1 MKKIIKHSF
10 VQNFFILLVD
20 RGFQFLSQ
28 LVTIFIITK
37 YLGAVQFGYLMYAFT
52 LFSLANNIANVGLEK
67 TLVVELSNE
76 STSSAKFDILV
87 SGIIIKFAASLLVYA
102 LVYFGQHS
110 FLVNFIEPKIYHVF
124 VIYSLGVFSFSW
136 ILIDAFNQS
145 ISQVKYTAYARIIA
159 SVVSI
164 LFRLYLVYINASLEW
179 ITLSFVIEQLVCLL
193 ICLLMSKD
201 FVQIIKTNSLKHFH
215 FKKHLISSGFFVLVS
230 AVCFIIY
237 FKSTQTVIER
247 KLSHEFLG
255 VFSLIMSL
263 FEIPVSLAYI
273 LSTLFTPKIIEYFSK
288 NNSESKTA
296 IYGSF
301 MFVFGMIG
309 LASSGI
315 VLIFGLIL
323 ETFLS
328 SSYPHLFKLL
338 LQGCLVIPIVF
349 IGYCANMLLLISKKY
364 KVYVLIAV
372 LNTLSIIV
380 FWYFLSNSISNS
392 NAAFYYLLTQLITS
406 IIVPVMVDKNIL
418 QTVQHFLSLFLQ
430 PFSLVSKLKHQLHPI
445 IIAR

>member
-1 MKKIIKHSF
+1 MKKIIQHSF

-52 LFSLANNIANVGLEK
+52 LFSVVYNFSNVGLEK

-76 STSSAKFDILV
+76 SKSSAKFDILV
-87 SGIIIKFAASLLVYA
+87 SGILIKLVASLLVYA

-110 FLVNFIEPKIYHVF
+110 FLINFIDPKIYYVF
-124 VIYSLGVFSFSW
+124 VIYCLGVFSFSW

-145 ISQVKYTAYARIIA
+145 ISQVKLTAYARIIA
-159 SVVSI
+159 SIVSI
-164 LFRLYLVYINASLEW
+164 LFRLYLVYIHASLAW
-179 ITLSFVIEQLVCLL
+179 ITLSFVIEQL
-193 ICLLMSKD
+193 ICLLLCLIISKD
-201 FVQIIKTNSLKHFH
+201 FIAVFKANSIKHFQ
-215 FKKHLISSGFFVLVS
+215 FKKHLIKSGFFVLIS

-247 KLSHEFLG
+247 NLSHEFLG

-288 NNSESKTA
+288 NNAESKTA

-301 MFVFGMIG
+301 MFVFGIIG

-315 VLIFGLIL
+315 ILIFGVVL
-323 ETFLS
+323 EMFLS
-328 SSYPHLFKLL
+328 NSYPNLFKLL

-349 IGYCANMLLLISKKY
+349 VGYCANMLLLISKKY
-364 KVYVLIAV
+364 KVYVLIAI

-380 FWYFLSNSISNS
+380 FWFFLNNSITNN

-406 IIVPVMVDKNIL
+406 IIIPVLIDKTIL
-418 QTVQHFLSLFLQ
+418 KTVQHFLNLFLQ
-430 PFSLVSKLKHQLHPI
+430 PFSLISKLKHQLHPI
-445 IIAR
+445 IIAQ